1 MNGDIYI
8 QINLDKMKH
17 IKMRYLETYTE
28 YNEGLKSSLLTAGIA
43 ASMLATTPVLKAQTA
58 TIDKNL
64 IKTTANSPK
73 DGVVVIKGYANEL
86 HNLRKT
92 EDQLKDQELAKILE
106 EIKLS
111 SNSVDSSKFE
121 ELFSKLKNHIESKY
135 KFKFESKDVEKV
147 STAGVSE
154 WAKNMSIAEILGWL
168 GSICLAI
175 CGIPQAYQSYKDK
188 HSEGI
193 SWGFVLL
200 WAFGEIFALAY
211 VYDKLDLPLLV
222 NYATNILI
230 LAVILYYKI
239 KPSVPIKESVVSSLD
254 KDKLK
259 EIALT
264 LDDILSEVN
273 IIDAGLFAEKAMVNK
288 YGIFSEILQS
298 KEFSSLPEEEVNFRF
313 KFNDEIMQIIE
324 RYCYYLNNYNISS
337 EITFGTG
344 SEELGNGIVNFSKI
358 ESINRKNIGKYLGKP
373 FWFIGIKSY

>member
-1 MNGDIYI
+1 
-8 QINLDKMKH
+8 
-17 IKMRYLETYTE
+17 MRYLETYTE

-43 ASMLATTPVLKAQTA
+43 ASMLATTPGLKAQTA

-92 EDQLKDQELAKILE
+92 EDQSKDQELAKILE

-239 KPSVPIKESVVSSLD
+239 KPSVPIKESAVSSLD

-273 IIDAGLFAEKAMVNK
+273 IIDAGLFAEKAIVNK